1 MNHGEYNY
9 YGNNPHYY
17 NYNQYNYENG
27 GGNNYN
33 NNHSNMQQR
42 INNSPMKLDEALSK
56 STYPKYIQSFIK
68 DFLTNNYCKHGLAKV
83 YLTSVENDKLF
94 VIDYCLP
101 TILNNRI
108 YKIDVLVY
116 LPTLYPNY
124 APEFYI
130 CQKKGNTGISEK
142 YYDGRINP
150 TNLQINIDNFL
161 PFDALKNNI
170 EEIIY
175 KIIDNFNK
183 DFPIYKKD
191 KNEPGQIN
199 SGKCFL
205 NKNLANEIIIENNNN
220 NKDWDS
226 EHNIK
231 SMSPAKINNNNNS
244 NNNNYNFNKNDFD
257 DNTFLDYMRNQTKD
271 IVRAKYMDLT
281 SSFNNITQNHNELK
295 SIDNSLKI
303 KSQGG
308 INSSLTHLRQKLE
321 KLQNIKILL
330 NQIENNL
337 IQEYEQMQISGN
349 KNVFDKCDEIVNI
362 KDGKELE
369 YIIMSK
375 TIEDYLVYLKKG
387 YEKKII
393 SFEEMLHKTRM
404 LSRELFS
411 INYLL
416 NKIKF
421 ENSL

>member
-1 MNHGEYNY
+1 MNYSEYL
-9 YGNNPHYY
+9 HYF
-17 NYNQYNYENG
+17 NYNQYNNENG
-27 GGNNYN
+27 GNYYN
-33 NNHSNMQQR
+33 NNQSNIQPR
-42 INNSPMKLDEALSK
+42 INNSPMKIDEALLK

-68 DFLTNNYCKHGLAKV
+68 DFLTNNYCNHDLAKV
-83 YLTSVENDKLF
+83 YLTSVGNDKLF

-101 TILNNRI
+101 TILKSRI
-108 YKIDVLVY
+108 YKINVLIY
-116 LPTLYPNY
+116 LPPLYPNY

-130 CQKKGNTGISEK
+130 CQKKGNTGINDK
-142 YYDGRINP
+142 YCDGRINP
-150 TNLQINIDNFL
+150 TNFQINIDNFL

-183 DFPIYKKD
+183 DFPVYKKEI
-191 KNEPGQIN
+191 NEPGQIN
-199 SGKCFL
+199 TGKCFF

-220 NKDWDS
+220 NRNLKN

-231 SMSPAKINNNNNS
+231 SMSPVKINNNNNS
-244 NNNNYNFNKNDFD
+244 NNNNYNYNKNNFD
-257 DNTFLDYMRNQTKD
+257 DNTFLDYMHNQTKD
-271 IVRAKYMDLT
+271 IIRAKYMDFT
-281 SSFNNITQNHNELK
+281 SNFNNISQNHNKLK

-303 KSQGG
+303 KSQNG
-308 INSSLTHLRQKLE
+308 INSGLISMRQKLE
-321 KLQNIKILL
+321 KLQKIKYHL

-337 IQEYEQMQISGN
+337 IQEYQQMQISGK
-349 KNVFDKCDEIVNI
+349 KNVFDKCDDIVKV
-362 KDGKELE
+362 KDGKELQ

-393 SFEEMLHKTRM
+393 PLEQMLHKTRI